1 MAYGRIDDNGRL
13 IRYGSKVKINGVW
26 VDIESADAAEW
37 RTENGVKELVDD
49 GGASCVCD
57 ECEVP
62 VATGWDDYG
71 ATFHRAY
78 TATAVAVAGA
88 RDIARACKGAD
99 VASMTEDQKD
109 ALLQKLVAALSLALV
124 LVFPVFATVQT
135 TVHTARRGDLTSNST
150 VVTNVEVAIT
160 ESDPVWGAEKSD
172 YATAATLVEA
182 TNEVLNAAMS
192 YADTRATEEGVLGMN
207 TAIEV
212 STNYTDWAI
221 SNLKSSY
228 SWNRPDAWAIDGSID
243 RAELVDSSTTE
254 EYTTDEAGRIC
265 SNITYSTTYQMAAQC
280 TPRMLDESS
289 MNFPAIQTW
298 EVLPPAGGTIDENG
312 HFTATTSGL
321 FRVCATDEF
330 GTKKYADVALSAERT
345 EIVSNLTAY
354 AADNAAVAP
363 LRAACHASVLAVL
376 NAATDCT
383 TNSIAGVPPFT
394 TWHTFKPKFV
404 AQADWTRDPTRDPGD
419 WRCWAVS
426 AHVMASANHHW
437 PKRYNEQTFFDGTNT
452 ATVVK
457 SVWYDLKDWALKNG
471 FTAAEAADV
480 DDLALIGC
488 SGGEIPYA
496 CRPYFIPPEKFE
508 RLLAN
513 DARMLCGWHISQHS
527 EWAMPMVF
535 SYGVRFV
542 GFSRFTGFSPRGE
555 TRLDIK
561 ARLAAMDFT
570 RYQPHGG
577 DSGLPI
583 FLTDGTREIAVAHF
597 TSARGCR
604 ADYIAGYKIIKAFVE
619 QVYHETL
626 KEVE

>member
-13 IRYGSKVKINGVW
+13 IRYGSKVKIDGVW
-26 VDIESADAAEW
+26 VDVESADAAEW
-37 RTENGVKELVDD
+37 RTENGVRELVDD

-57 ECEVP
+57 DCEIP

-71 ATFHRAY
+71 ATIHRAY
-78 TATAVAVAGA
+78 TATAIADAKP
-88 RDIARACKGAD
+88 RDIARAVKGAD
-99 VASMTEDQKD
+99 VSAMTGDQKD

-124 LVFPVFATVQT
+124 LVFPVLATVQT
-135 TVHTARRGDLTSNST
+135 ARLGDLTSDSA
-150 VVTNVEVAIT
+150 VVTNVEEVAIV
-160 ESDPVWGAEKSD
+160 D
-172 YATAATLVEA
+172 A

-212 STNYTDWAI
+212 SSNYTEWAI
-221 SNLKSSY
+221 SGLKPRY
-228 SWNRPDAWAIDGSID
+228 SWNRPDAWAIDVSID

-254 EYTTDEAGRIC
+254 EYTTDEAGRVC
-265 SNITYSTTYQMAAQC
+265 SNITYSATYQMAAQC

-298 EVLPPAGGTIDENG
+298 EALPPAGGTIDENG

-330 GTKKYADVALSAERT
+330 GAKKYADVALSAERT

-354 AADNAAVAP
+354 VADDAAVAP

-426 AHVMASANHHW
+426 AHVMASANHHF

-457 SVWYDLKDWALKNG
+457 SVWYDMKDWALKNG
-471 FTAAEAADV
+471 FTAAEAATV

-496 CRPYFIPPEKFE
+496 CRPYFITPEKFE

-535 SYGVRFV
+535 YYGT
-542 GFSRFTGFSPRGE
+542 RFTVFKPWGE

-583 FLTDGTREIAVAHF
+583 FLTDGAREIAVAHF
-597 TSARGCR
+597 SSTGACR